1 MRVFRLWANAASST
15 QPIPEAHISN
25 AATSFSLPSLRC
37 VTVKSKPMRLLLCL
51 LSPLVICHSAF
62 ASDPVRIYLA
72 NDDHT
77 DYVWSADAETY
88 GRVFVE
94 MLDYHLKLTDETM
107 GNPPPYQNRF
117 NADGSLWLWE
127 YERRTSPPRVRAA
140 RGAHQE
146 RAPQRPAQRRRL
158 VLRRATDRS
167 GAAWHVLRRP
177 PRTPP
182 RPSISCRPW
191 RWKTSPSRSGWLRSG
206 RAPGPSSVGGVSV
219 VARAK

>member
-25 AATSFSLPSLRC
+25 AATSFACSRPLCP
-37 VTVKSKPMRLLLCL
+37 VKFKPMKLLLCL
-51 LSPLVICHSAF
+51 LSPFVICHSVF

-77 DYVWSADAETY
+77 DYMWTADADTY

-107 GNPPPYQNRF
+107 GNPSPYQNRF

-127 YERRTSPPRVRAA
+127 YERRKT
-140 RGAHQE
+140 
-146 RAPQRPAQRRRL
+146 PAEFARL
-158 VLRRATDRS
+158 VARIKSGHLSAPLNAAVPATARNRPKRCCVACITP
-167 GAAWHVLRRP
+167 AASNAATAFDFRRP
-177 PRTPP
+177 
-182 RPSISCRPW
+182 S
-191 RWKTSPSRSGWLRSG
+191 RWKTSPFRSGWLRYG
-206 RAPGPSSVGGVSV
+206 REPGPSSVGGVSV